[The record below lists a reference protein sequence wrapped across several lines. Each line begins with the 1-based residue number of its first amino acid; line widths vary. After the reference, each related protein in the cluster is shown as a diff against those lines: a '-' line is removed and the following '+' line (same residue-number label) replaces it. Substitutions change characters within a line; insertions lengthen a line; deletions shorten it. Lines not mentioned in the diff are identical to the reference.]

1 MSSKYIFTRNEY
13 AKLLGVTVNCIR
25 LRMRR
30 GKLVD
35 ECIFIN
41 GKWMF
46 KQPSTTGLNL
56 TSGRLK

>member
-46 KQPSTTGLNL
+46 KQPSTN
-56 TSGRLK
+56 GRLK